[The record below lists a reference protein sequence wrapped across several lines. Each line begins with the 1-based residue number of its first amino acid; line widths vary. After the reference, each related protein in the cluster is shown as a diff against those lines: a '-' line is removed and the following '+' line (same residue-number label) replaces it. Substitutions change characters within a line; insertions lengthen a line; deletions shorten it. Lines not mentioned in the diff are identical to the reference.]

1 MSRKFVIGNRSKDE
15 WISDLDTDKKELVF
29 TSHLAKAKEYLQE
42 EDAQINLADI
52 QMTGYFNDLQVY
64 IKGNNKA
71 YDIGE
76 CVPFI

>member
-52 QMTGYFNDLQVY
+52 QMTGYFNDLQIY
-64 IKGNNKA
+64 IKGNNQA

-76 CVPFI
+76 CGPFI